1 MAETLDTTAAADPA
15 RPRRGTE
22 LALLLAALGIGAYAY
37 ANVDLAITGNLPD
50 RFWLV
55 VGITAALVLLLHI
68 SVRVLAPYADP
79 FLLPAAVMLNL
90 LGLVMIHRLD
100 IADQLIARLNNT
112 EAPIPD
118 SEAQF
123 TWLILA
129 AGLAVLTLL
138 VVRDHRRLQR
148 YMYLSMLV
156 GVVLLLLPLVPG
168 LGTTI
173 NGATLWIRVGPF
185 TFQPSE
191 FAKIFL
197 TIFFAGYLVL
207 KRDSMAVVRTKI
219 LGLGFPRGRDLGPI
233 AVAWL
238 VALIVLAFERDLG
251 TALMFFGVFVVML
264 YVSTGRRSWL
274 VIGALLLLLGG
285 LIGYMAFGHV
295 QQRIMI
301 WLDTWSYAQDE
312 SFQLAQGLFGLANGG
327 LLGAGWGN
335 GYPQL
340 VPFAKSDFIAAA
352 LGEEIGL
359 TGLMAIIMLYAV
371 IIERG
376 LRTAVSVRD
385 AFGTLLAVGLASAM
399 ALQVFVV
406 IGGVTRLIPLTGLT
420 TPFLSY
426 GGSALL
432 ANWTMIALLLRISDQ
447 ARRPMPEA
455 RPLTPSAA
463 AVTG

>member
-1 MAETLDTTAAADPA
+1 M
-15 RPRRGTE
+15 
-22 LALLLAALGIGAYAY
+22 GIGAYAY

>member
-1 MAETLDTTAAADPA
+1 MAEQLDTTESPETA

-22 LALLLAALGIGAYAY
+22 LLLLLAALAIGAYAY
-37 ANVDLAITGNLPD
+37 ANVDLAITGSLPD
-50 RFWLV
+50 RFWWV
-55 VGITAALVLLLHI
+55 VGITTALVLLLHV
-68 SVRVLAPYADP
+68 SVRILAPYADP

-100 IADQLIARLNNT
+100 IADELIARLNNT

-118 SEAQF
+118 GEAQF
-123 TWLILA
+123 TWLVLA

-148 YMYLSMLV
+148 YTYSAMFV

-238 VALIVLAFERDLG
+238 VALVVLAFERDLG

-264 YVSTGRRSWL
+264 YVATGRRSWL
-274 VIGALLLLLGG
+274 VIGALLLVLGG
-285 LIGYMAFGHV
+285 LIGYVAFGHV
-295 QQRIMI
+295 QLRIMI
-301 WLDTWSYAQDE
+301 WLDTWNYAQDE

-327 LLGAGWGN
+327 LLGAGWGA

-340 VPFAKSDFIAAA
+340 VPFAKSDFITAA

-463 AVTG
+463 VVGG

>member
-1 MAETLDTTAAADPA
+1 MAEVLDVTETPEAA

-22 LALLLAALGIGAYAY
+22 LMLLLVALGIGTYAY
-37 ANVDLAITGNLPD
+37 ANTDLAISGTLPP

-55 VGITAALVLLLHI
+55 LGITTALVLLMHV
-68 SVRVLAPYADP
+68 SVRIMAPYADP

-118 SEAQF
+118 AEAQF
-123 TWLILA
+123 TWLVLA
-129 AGLAVLTLL
+129 AGLVVLTLL

-148 YMYLSMLV
+148 YTYSAMLV
-156 GVVLLLLPLVPG
+156 GVILLLLPLVPG

-185 TFQPSE
+185 SFQPSE

-233 AVAWL
+233 TLAWL

-285 LIGYMAFGHV
+285 LIGYLAFGHV

-327 LLGAGWGN
+327 LLGTGWGN

-359 TGLMAIIMLYAV
+359 TGLMAVIMLFAI

-385 AFGTLLAVGLASAM
+385 AFGTLLAVGLASAF

-432 ANWTMIALLLRISDQ
+432 ANWIMIALLLRISDQ

-463 AVTG
+463 VVGG